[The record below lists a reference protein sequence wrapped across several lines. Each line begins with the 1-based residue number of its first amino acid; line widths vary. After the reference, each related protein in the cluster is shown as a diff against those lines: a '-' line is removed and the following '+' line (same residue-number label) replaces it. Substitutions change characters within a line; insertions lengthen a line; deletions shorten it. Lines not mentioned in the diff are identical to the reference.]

1 MQNEYE
7 TEKTIQNIP
16 KPKHNSNQ
24 EMDTEQKK
32 DFRDLSYVTTKC
44 NKFR

>member
-16 KPKHNSNQ
+16 KPQYKSNQ
-24 EMDTEQKK
+24 EMDTEQKN
-32 DFRDLSYVTTKC
+32 DCRDKSYVTTKC

>member
-32 DFRDLSYVTTKC
+32 DFRDQSYVTTKC

>member
-16 KPKHNSNQ
+16 KPKHKSNH

-32 DFRDLSYVTTKC
+32 DFRDQSYVPTKC